1 MRQRCKIVT
10 REGREGDFAKLFR
23 LKSRGDGG
31 ICGVSGGIYADT
43 VGLRSMFVDFKK
55 IVIINFSE
63 VHKNLR
69 KVTILQ
75 HISNEVK
82 TPQGVDCKT
91 INTVHS
97 WWEIT
102 E

>member
-1 MRQRCKIVT
+1 
-10 REGREGDFAKLFR
+10 
-23 LKSRGDGG
+23 
-31 ICGVSGGIYADT
+31 
-43 VGLRSMFVDFKK
+43 MFVDFKK